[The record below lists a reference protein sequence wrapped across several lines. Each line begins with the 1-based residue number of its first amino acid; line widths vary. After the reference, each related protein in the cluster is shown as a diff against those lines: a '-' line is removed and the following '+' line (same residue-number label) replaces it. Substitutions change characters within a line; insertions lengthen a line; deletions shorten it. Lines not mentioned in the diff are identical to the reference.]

1 MNRTKIFSVITS
13 IFFVAIW
20 ISKQYW
26 FLNQLN
32 MKYSNNYHIFI
43 SLGSSI
49 LLFSVLFLIK
59 NQKRVLGMLI
69 MDFFYSAILFS
80 DLVYYRYFGDFI
92 TIPVLSQSNQT
103 LGIKDSILYLIQ
115 PSDLAAFIS
124 IPFWILCLIF
134 NSRFKTEKTLNWKK
148 RLWLTGFSFTVGAA
162 MMWLPVHSYVQKNGS
177 DIFEQSYSNAA
188 VYRIT
193 GIVGFHG
200 WDIKKYVEENYLN
213 KKRISKEELQKID
226 NWFTKK
232 QKNDSKDAY
241 YGMAKGKNIIVF
253 QFESLQS
260 FVIGKT
266 VNGQEIT
273 PNLNKLAKE
282 SFYFS
287 NIFDQTGQG
296 RTSDAEILVNASL
309 HPLPTGSVHVRFPGN
324 TFDSTANN
332 LKEYGAYSFH
342 GNTKS
347 FWNRYLAHTSL
358 GFDKFYSIEEL
369 NNDEVLGPFL
379 SDGSLLKQTAT
390 ILSKKKQPFYAF
402 IVGVSSHHPFNFTNS
417 KNTIEI
423 GKLEGT
429 ELGDYLHAV
438 NYVDAQIGQFIE
450 QLKQSGLWD
459 KSIFITYGDHNTT
472 FIKKSPLV
480 AEFLGMELNSPEL
493 SLEDIRIPLIFH
505 VPGGN
510 KDAIKKVDTVGGLI
524 DTAPTLFHLLGKE
537 KPKYMFGENLLTTS
551 KHYVVLRDG
560 GFVSNDLYFNNR
572 GGNEICYDLKTLK
585 ETTKSSCQKVLPSLL
600 KRLDMSDK
608 IIKNNLIEQ
617 LKK

>member
-1 MNRTKIFSVITS
+1 MNRTKLFSVITS

-20 ISKQYW
+20 TAKQYW

-32 MKYSNNYHIFI
+32 MKHSNNYHIFI

-92 TIPVLSQSNQT
+92 TIPVLAQSNQT

-124 IPFWILCLIF
+124 IPFWILCLILS
-134 NSRFKTEKTLNWKK
+134 SRFKTEKTINWKK
-148 RLWLTGFSFTVGAA
+148 RLSLTVFAFTVGAV
-162 MMWLPVHSYVQKNGS
+162 MVYLPILSYVKKNGN
-177 DIFEQSYSNAA
+177 DLFEQSYSNAA
-188 VYRIT
+188 VYRVT

-213 KKRISKEELQKID
+213 KKLTSKEELQKID
-226 NWFTKK
+226 NWFAK
-232 QKNDSKDAY
+232 QQQHDSKDKY
-241 YGMAKGKNIIVF
+241 YGIAKNKNIIVF

-266 VNGQEIT
+266 VNGHEIT

-332 LKEYGAYSFH
+332 LKGYGAYSFH

-369 NNDEVLGPFL
+369 NNDENLGPFL
-379 SDGSLLKQTAT
+379 SDGSLLQQTAT

-417 KNTIEI
+417 KKNIEL
-423 GKLEGT
+423 GELEGT
-429 ELGDYLHAV
+429 EVGDYLHAV
-438 NYVDAQIGQFIE
+438 NYVDDQIGQFIG

-459 KSIFITYGDHNTT
+459 NSIFITYGDHNTT
-472 FIKKSPLV
+472 FVKKDPLV
-480 AEFLGMELNSPEL
+480 AEFLGMDLNSPEL

-505 VPGGN
+505 VPGN

-537 KPKYMFGENLLTTS
+537 KPKYMFGDNLLTTS
-551 KHYVVLRDG
+551 NHYVVFRDG
-560 GFVSNDLYFNNR
+560 GFASNDLYFNNR
-572 GGNEICYDLKTLK
+572 GGNEICYDLKALK

-600 KRLDMSDK
+600 GRLNLSDK